1 MNLRQLRYFASIV
14 ESGSMSEA
22 ARRLHIAQPALSR
35 GLAELEDELG
45 TPLLV
50 RSRTGVTPTAAG
62 ETLYAQARLIQR
74 QCENAATLVR
84 EQSQQRQGRVAIGIL
99 RSDAWA
105 LAAPLYRTIRAQMP
119 QVQPEILIGYSSEL
133 LEQLRL
139 AHLDFTMY
147 VATEGIEMAPGNLL
161 RKERL
166 CLIGSPR
173 FVPVDGGTL
182 PLAHLHGLPLLLTTA
197 RPVHRVLLQT
207 AAAQGVDIR
216 MVGGID
222 DSVATIGICKDGS
235 AATLLPEAG
244 ATRLA
249 RLHGLH
255 SAVIDEPLLTRRVM
269 VRAHPEIKRS
279 AASLACEE
287 ILRQLTTEQM
297 VREAAQGD

>member
-1 MNLRQLRYFASIV
+1 MNLRQLRYFAAIV

-22 ARRLHIAQPALSR
+22 ARRLHIVQPALSR
-35 GLAELEDELG
+35 GLAELEDTLG
-45 TPLLV
+45 APLVV
-50 RSRTGVTPTAAG
+50 RNRTGVTPTAAG
-62 ETLYAQARLIQR
+62 ETLYAQARLILR

-84 EQSQQRQGRVAIGIL
+84 EHSRLLQGRVAIGIL

-105 LAAPLYRTIRAQMP
+105 LAAPLYRAIRAQMP
-119 QVQPEILIGYSSEL
+119 QVLPEILIGYSSEL

-139 AHLDFTMY
+139 SQLDFTMY
-147 VATEGIEMAPGNLL
+147 VATAGVEQAPGNLL
-161 RKERL
+161 RAERL
-166 CLIGSPR
+166 CLIGDPR

-182 PLAHLHGLPLLLTTA
+182 PLAHLHRLPLLITTT

-207 AAAQGVDIR
+207 AAAQGVDIH
-216 MVGGID
+216 MVGGVD
-222 DSVATIGICKDGS
+222 DSVATISLCKDGS

-255 SAVIDEPLLTRRVM
+255 AAVIDEPLLTRRVM
-269 VRAHPEIKRS
+269 VRAHPDIRRS

-287 ILRQLTTEQM
+287 ILRQLATEQM
-297 VREAAQGD
+297 VREAAQAD